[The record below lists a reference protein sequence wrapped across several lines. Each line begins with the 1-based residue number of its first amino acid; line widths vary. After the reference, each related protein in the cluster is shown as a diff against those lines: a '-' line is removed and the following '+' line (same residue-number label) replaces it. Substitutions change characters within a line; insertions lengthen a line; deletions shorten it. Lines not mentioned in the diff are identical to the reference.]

1 MPKERGQQIGNTL
14 RVSLYAQKAWATNRK
29 GIWFMNIKI
38 RWKRRSAYS
47 VFLAATA
54 VSLLAGCSKTE
65 TVTEL
70 GKDATPSIAILTE
83 NELQPVDALTPGGDL
98 MPRLLKVPEQKEN
111 PIPEYLRNGVEH
123 PVVASLQERLM
134 NLGFMDND
142 EPTQY
147 FGNVTEAAVKVFQ
160 RQNSLAQDGI
170 VGPETLTAIM
180 TPDAKYY
187 AVSKGVEGDDIS
199 RIQSRLYELGYLAS
213 AGQVSGS
220 FGDETEAAVMKL
232 QEVNGLNTDG
242 KVGRQT
248 INLLYS
254 EEIKPNF
261 LSYGEKSD
269 VVLTSQQ
276 RLKELGYLTTTPDG
290 AYGDDTVTAVKQFQ
304 SRNDLVVDGY
314 LGPSTRITLMSAGA
328 QPNGLTL
335 GEQGESVTR
344 IQQLLNKYGY
354 LSSANVTGY
363 YGELTEKAVK
373 AFQSNNGLKADGSVG
388 QLTMSK
394 LTGSGIKSAGS
405 SGSSGGSS
413 KGGTVKGGS
422 GVSGLLSIARSK
434 VGRPYVWG
442 AKGSES
448 FDCSGFVYWSLNQAG
463 VRQSYLTSSGWRNVG
478 KYTKITS
485 FGNLKAGD
493 IIVVSGHVG
502 IVAGGGSVIDASS
515 SNGRVV
521 ERSLSSWW
529 KNNFICGWR
538 IFG

>member
-1 MPKERGQQIGNTL
+1 MPKKHGQQIGNTL
-14 RVSLYAQKAWATNRK
+14 RVSLYAQKVWATNRK

-232 QEVNGLNTDG
+232 QEVNGLNRDG